1 MLALRLDSDV
11 EKRLEALSKKTGRTK
26 TSYAKA
32 AILEHLEDMEDVH
45 LCGFA
50 EDQKGALNLLES
62 QQVDLA
68 IVDIELKEGSGIGV
82 LQALKSDPSRYGPP
96 VTVILSNHAH
106 PAMRE
111 RCAKLGIDAFFD
123 KSLQMSQFI
132 NYMHQ
137 VIKQRRNGH

>member
-1 MLALRLDSDV
+1 MKIALIEDSPLLR
-11 EKRLEALSKKTGRTK
+11 EIISELF
-26 TSYAKA
+26 
-32 AILEHLEDMEDVH
+32 EDMEGVH

-82 LQALKSDPSRYGPP
+82 LQALKSDPGRYGPP
-96 VTVILSNHAH
+96 RTVILSNHAH

-132 NYMHQ
+132 NYVQ
-137 VIKQRRNGH
+137 QAIKQRRHGH